1 MGEENSGLSWLFVTE
16 QLIVALELLGP
27 GGGVW
32 CRVLAGFVV
41 DDPTNTLTYKGAV
54 DDVHFTAGVCGG
66 GLSPFTAGLGVRAQ
80 HPLPVFRLQCG
91 DEMVQHL
98 GCREL
103 SGGRGVTLLCEPM
116 PHG

>member
-1 MGEENSGLSWLFVTE
+1 MGEENSGLSWLFVTK

-32 CRVLAGFVV
+32 YRVLAGFVV

-54 DDVHFTAGVCGG
+54 DDVHVTAGVCGG

-103 SGGRGVTLLCEPM
+103 SGARGVTLLCEPM